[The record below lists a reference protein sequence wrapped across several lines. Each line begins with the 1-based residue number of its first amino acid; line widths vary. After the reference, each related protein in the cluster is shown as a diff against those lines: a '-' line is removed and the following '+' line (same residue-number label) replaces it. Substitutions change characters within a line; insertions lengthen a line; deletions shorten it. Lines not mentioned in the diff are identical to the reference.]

1 MRQKYAKFRYHSVPT
16 LKSEMKLDQ
25 NQFLRCLEQDYFVQV
40 PSSLSREEIEIAA
53 NGFLSFL
60 SLPAEIRKQLHFP
73 ATVPR
78 ASAAGYTDKVDLE
91 HKDSKQFFH
100 WNPALMERAP
110 CQGLRQSEPVIEE
123 FFQLA
128 EQVYRKAEGI
138 LENIYTQYLPQY
150 YPQIFHEGRLIDGIL
165 RFLCY
170 APNSE
175 EKIRA
180 KGHFDKG
187 FSTLALGDSAR
198 GLRIGS
204 CAKHP
209 LTEVASQ
216 DRQAIFMPAW
226 MLFQSSDGQI
236 KPAWHE
242 VVSDSTKPV
251 NATCARW
258 SIVFFTNDPNMQY
271 TNWDDVHNPLDSSPV
286 MPKNS

>member
-1 MRQKYAKFRYHSVPT
+1 MHS
-16 LKSEMKLDQ
+16 
-25 NQFLRCLEQDYFVQV
+25 LRKDCFVQV
-40 PSSLSREEIEIAA
+40 PSSLSRNEIEAA
-53 NGFLSFL
+53 AKGFLSFL
-60 SLPAEIRKQLHFP
+60 SLPAKIRQCLHFP

-78 ASAAGYTDKVDLE
+78 ASADGYTDKVDLE

-100 WNPALMERAP
+100 WKPALMERAP
-110 CQGLRQSEPVIEE
+110 CQSLRQSEPVIEE

-128 EQVYRKAEGI
+128 EHVYQKAEAI
-138 LENIYTQYLPQY
+138 LEEVYSQYLPQY
-150 YPQIFHEGRLIDGIL
+150 YPQIFHAGRLIDGIL

-170 APNSE
+170 TPNPE
-175 EKIRA
+175 GKIGA

-187 FSTLALGDSAR
+187 FSTLALGDSAQ

-209 LTEVASQ
+209 LTEVEYQ

-242 VVSDSTKPV
+242 VVSDSAKPV
-251 NATCARW
+251 NAFCARW
-258 SIVFFTNDPNMQY
+258 SIVFFSNDPNMQY
-271 TNWDDVHNPLDSSPV
+271 TNWDDVHTPLH
-286 MPKNS
+286 